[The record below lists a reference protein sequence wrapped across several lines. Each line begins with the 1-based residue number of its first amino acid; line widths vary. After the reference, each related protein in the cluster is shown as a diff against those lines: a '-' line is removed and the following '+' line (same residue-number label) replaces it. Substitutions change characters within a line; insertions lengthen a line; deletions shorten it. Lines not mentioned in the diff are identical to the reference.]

1 MRAGWWRSPRDRA
14 SAESSP
20 PPERAARPG
29 GRRTSNAHRR
39 SLTAR
44 SRFRGIVAAARPS
57 CAPKIGRDGG
67 HRPSELRAHVRA
79 GWWHSPRDRAS
90 ADRRRSPSKLRAHV
104 GVGWWRSP
112 PITHRATRFRGSAE
126 SSPQPERAARPC
138 GRGMVL
144 TARRAS
150 AESSPSPSKLRAH
163 VGCDQAML
171 VRKERK
177 VRSPSRNTEASSSGC
192 ESRPIRPAR
201 RVGSE
206 PCDGHDG
213 ERAEAGRQ
221 RARRCVGTQTSE
233 LCDVSLETGDISSVQ
248 GIPCPEDHDID
259 LTRWHRRSMYSTGSR
274 YTARSKKTT
283 Q

>member
-1 MRAGWWRSPRDRA
+1 MLPDCNSSLDPPTKPAGEPDRGGPQHAHSPHPRRHCRG
-14 SAESSP
+14 P
-20 PPERAARPG
+20 ARP
-29 GRRTSNAHRR
+29 RP
-39 SLTAR
+39 
-44 SRFRGIVAAARPS
+44 RFRGIVVPRGAEVTSTCAPTAPRRHRHGPARP
-57 CAPKIGRDGG
+57 
-67 HRPSELRAHVRA
+67 
-79 GWWHSPRDRAS
+79 
-90 ADRRRSPSKLRAHV
+90 RRRFRENRGPTWDRGA
-104 GVGWWRSP
+104 RNMR
-112 PITHRATRFRGSAE
+112 THRTPPPLPWSRSTSATIPRKSW
-126 SSPQPERAARPC
+126 S
-138 GRGMVL
+138 
-144 TARRAS
+144 
-150 AESSPSPSKLRAH
+150 H

-259 LTRWHRRSMYSTGSR
+259 LTRWHRRFDVLDGVAVHGAFEEDDPVTWDTRALGGDTGGRRRGRPKSGP
-274 YTARSKKTT
+274 ACVAGVGGAL
-283 Q
+283 

>member
-1 MRAGWWRSPRDRA
+1 M
-14 SAESSP
+14 
-20 PPERAARPG
+20 
-29 GRRTSNAHRR
+29 
-39 SLTAR
+39 
-44 SRFRGIVAAARPS
+44 IAAAPPVS
-57 CAPKIGRDGG
+57 QHAAPMIKAAGG
-67 HRPSELRAHVRA
+67 KTGLLPELVAHMPEHFARYYEPFAGGAALFFRA
-79 GWWHSPRDRAS
+79 
-90 ADRRRSPSKLRAHV
+90 V
-104 GVGWWRSP
+104 GGEP
-112 PITHRATRFRGSAE
+112 H
-126 SSPQPERAARPC
+126 Q
-138 GRGMVL
+138 
-144 TARRAS
+144 
-150 AESSPSPSKLRAH
+150 RAH

-259 LTRWHRRSMYSTGSR
+259 LTRWHRRFDVLDGVAVHGAFEEDDPVTWDTRALGGDTGGRRRGRPKSGP
-274 YTARSKKTT
+274 ACVAGVGGAL
-283 Q
+283 